1 MLLIMNC
8 VDKQSICRISAYLF
22 PIRKG
27 KYRMNRLIAT
37 GLAISAIALMG
48 PKTADAA
55 SLVIDDASTEGSIIF
70 NVGQFD
76 TGLGFVLDGATVMS
90 AGLGTASATVSE
102 GTAGNP
108 TTHTFSGN
116 FLTS

>member
-1 MLLIMNC
+1 
-8 VDKQSICRISAYLF
+8 
-22 PIRKG
+22 
-27 KYRMNRLIAT
+27 MNRLIAT

-55 SLVIDDASTEGSIIF
+55 SLVIDDASTEGSIVF

-108 TTHTFSGN
+108 TTHTFSGQ
-116 FLTS
+116 FQTRGPLVPLTSAVLCSKRHQTGALVA